1 MGRNISQKQLGLL
14 LLLATVFLWGPGP
27 VVTKLALEEVPQ
39 FSLAFLGRLLAL
51 VCMVFVARKG
61 KAFAIEK
68 KDMGMF
74 FLAGLFGQGLNLGL
88 FFYAIQHTSAMTAQ
102 AIFALA
108 PVATA
113 IFAFAFLKERITTLQ
128 LTGTFIALGGAL
140 LITMETVLLGG
151 SWNGGAFIGNIVMI
165 FAMISWVAYILVS
178 KKLSVRYSPITI
190 TLYSFLVGFLMFL
203 PFALLENARSI
214 AWIGSVGFQG
224 WFGVFYQGIFA
235 SVLAFLAYQTGL
247 KLTSAF
253 TAGLVLYLNPIVT
266 ALVAVPVLGERLS
279 TLFVIGTGLIL
290 FGSFVATQFERMKNH
305 IRGKGLA

>member
-1 MGRNISQKQLGLL
+1 MGRAISQRKLGLL

-113 IFAFAFLKERITTLQ
+113 IFAFVFLKERIAALQVAGTL
-128 LTGTFIALGGAL
+128 IALGGAL
-140 LITMETVLLGG
+140 LITMEEILLGG
-151 SWNGGAFIGNIVMI
+151 SLSGGAFRGNIVMV
-165 FAMISWVAYILVS
+165 FAMLSWVAYILVS
-178 KKLSVRYSPITI
+178 KKLSLRYSPVTI
-190 TLYSFLVGFLMFL
+190 TLYSFLVGLFLFL
-203 PFALLENARSI
+203 PFAFVENARSM

-253 TAGLVLYLNPIVT
+253 AAGIVLYLNPIAT
-266 ALVAVPVLGERLS
+266 AIVAVPVLGEHLS

-290 FGSFVATQFERMKNH
+290 SGSFIATQFERMKNH
-305 IRGKGLA
+305 IRRKSLA

>member
-1 MGRNISQKQLGLL
+1 MGKNISQKQLGLL

-51 VCMVFVARKG
+51 VCMVFVAWKG

-113 IFAFAFLKERITTLQ
+113 IFAFIFLKERIAALQVAGTL
-128 LTGTFIALGGAL
+128 IALGGAL
-140 LITMETVLLGG
+140 LITMETVLSGG
-151 SWNGGAFIGNIVMI
+151 SWNGGVFIGNIVMV
-165 FAMISWVAYILVS
+165 FAMLSWVGYILIS
-178 KKLSVRYSPITI
+178 KKLLSKYSPVTI
-190 TLYSFLVGFLMFL
+190 TFYSFLVGFLVFS
-203 PFALLENARSI
+203 PFAIMENVRSV
-214 AWIGSVGFQG
+214 AWIGSIGFQG
-224 WFGVFYQGIFA
+224 LFGVFYQGIFA

-253 TAGLVLYLNPIVT
+253 TAGLVLYLNPIAT

-279 TLFVIGTGLIL
+279 TLFVVGTGLIL
-290 FGSFVATQFERMKNH
+290 SGSFIATQFERVKNH
-305 IRGKGLA
+305 IRRKNLA

>member
-1 MGRNISQKQLGLL
+1 MGKNISQKQLGLL
-14 LLLATVFLWGPGP
+14 ALFATVFLWGPGP

-51 VCMVFVARKG
+51 VCMVFIARKG
-61 KAFAIEK
+61 KAFVIEK
-68 KDMGMF
+68 KDVGMF

-113 IFAFAFLKERITTLQ
+113 LFAFAFLKERITTLQ
-128 LTGTFIALGGAL
+128 LVGTFIALGGAL
-140 LITMETVLLGG
+140 LITMETILLGG
-151 SWNGGAFIGNIVMI
+151 SWNGGAFIGNIVMV
-165 FAMISWVAYILVS
+165 FAMLSWVAYILIS
-178 KKLSVRYSPITI
+178 KKLSVRYSPVTI
-190 TLYSFLVGFLMFL
+190 TLYSFLVGSLLFL
-203 PFALLENARSI
+203 PLALVENVRSM
-214 AWIGSVGFQG
+214 AWIDSIGFQG

-253 TAGLVLYLNPIVT
+253 TAGLVLYLNPIAT

-279 TLFVIGTGLIL
+279 TFFVVGTGLIL
-290 FGSFVATQFERMKNH
+290 FGSFIATQFERMKNH
-305 IRGKGLA
+305 IRRKSLA